1 MMPLPDPKP
10 TPQSVSQQERV
21 ALHNLLTGPKPWSGR
36 LAGELGVQVKTVQ
49 RLTERGLLRL
59 STDPLDLPMNPD
71 ITGIVVKADTRVWV
85 TPMGRVSLAAANQ
98 STSK

>member
-1 MMPLPDPKP
+1 MMPISDPA
-10 TPQSVSQQERV
+10 PQSVSQQERV
-21 ALHNLLTGPKPWSGR
+21 ALHNLLTGPKPWNGR

-59 STDPLDLPMNPD
+59 STDVGPD
-71 ITGIVVKADTRVWV
+71 STVSSFTRVWV
-85 TPMGRVSLAAANQ
+85 TPAGRASLAAANQ